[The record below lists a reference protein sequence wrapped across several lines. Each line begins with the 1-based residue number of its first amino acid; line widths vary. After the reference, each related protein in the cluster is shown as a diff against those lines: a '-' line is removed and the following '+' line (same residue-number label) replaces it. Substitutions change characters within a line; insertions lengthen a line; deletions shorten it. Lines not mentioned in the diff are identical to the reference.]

1 MRKFKN
7 IILPLA
13 VILGLLFHEYLDKFG
28 MVVPYLIF
36 CMLFITYCDLHVKD
50 LKMSG
55 FHISMLLFQIVT
67 SIGLYMIINPF
78 NTIVAQGVLITIIV
92 PTATAAVVVAGMLG
106 ANIGTM
112 TTYTLLSN
120 LIMAVICPLVFS
132 HIGYNGSFSFLH
144 TLGLIFAK
152 IFPLLVLPLL
162 LALVLKRI
170 SPNSAKFIVK
180 HNGISLYLW
189 AISLT
194 IAIGKAIN
202 YIVLQNESQHKIII
216 FMAIAAI
223 LICVLQFTVGRLIG
237 KKYGDVV
244 AGGQAIG
251 QKNTILAIWMAQTFL
266 NPLSSIVPAIYIIC
280 QNLFNGYQIWQKNR

>member
-1 MRKFKN
+1 MQKIKN
-7 IILPLA
+7 LILPLA

-28 MVVPYLIF
+28 IIVPYLIF

-50 LKMSG
+50 LKISG
-55 FHISMLLFQIVT
+55 FHISMLLFQIVV
-67 SIGLYMIINPF
+67 SIALYLIISPF
-78 NTIVAQGVLITIIV
+78 DTVVAQGALITVIV

-120 LIMAVICPLVFS
+120 LTMAVICPLVFS
-132 HIGYNGSFSFLH
+132 HIGYNGSISFLH
-144 TLGLIFAK
+144 ALGLIFVK

-162 LALVLKRI
+162 LALVLKKI
-170 SPNSAKFIVK
+170 SPISAQFIVK
-180 HNGISLYLW
+180 HKGISLYLW

-202 YIVLQNESQHKIII
+202 YIVLQNESQHKVII
-216 FMAIAAI
+216 FMAIAAV

-237 KKYGDVV
+237 K
-244 AGGQAIG
+244 
-251 QKNTILAIWMAQTFL
+251 NTVMLWL
-266 NPLSSIVPAIYIIC
+266 ED
-280 QNLFNGYQIWQKNR
+280 RR